1 MLVKDR
7 PTLRSRASRSSML
20 STISKM
26 LAPSPNGAAFRHFLS
41 LIHRHHELVW
51 EMTRREIIERY
62 RGQMLGSLWALG
74 LPLLTMGIYVFAFLI
89 LFQGHLP
96 GSSSSLGYA
105 VFVLAG
111 LAPWMAV
118 QEAVGRGPTAILSNA
133 NLVKQI
139 VFPNEVLPLR
149 VALGVLPTLGIGV
162 AVVGMLAPIGGLG
175 GWSTV
180 PLLIVAVVCHLVMTA
195 GLVYALAAI
204 GVFIRDVRDM
214 VMVLLSIGLFLQPI
228 FYGPG
233 VAPRAL
239 EVIFYLSP
247 ISYLIWC
254 YRDALVYGEITH
266 PVVWLATPVIS
277 TLLFLAGYRLYRSL
291 QPAFGN
297 AL

>member
-1 MLVKDR
+1 MV
-7 PTLRSRASRSSML
+7 
-20 STISKM
+20 
-26 LAPSPNGAAFRHFLS
+26 APSANGAAFRHFLS
-41 LIHRHHELVW
+41 LIRRHHELVW
-51 EMTRREIIERY
+51 EMTRREMLERY
-62 RGQMLGSLWALG
+62 TGQVLGSLWALG
-74 LPLLTMGIYVFAFLI
+74 LPLLTMGIYIFAFLV

-96 GSSSSLGYA
+96 GSDSSLGYA
-105 VFVLAG
+105 VFVLSG

-118 QEAVGRGPTAILSNA
+118 QEALGRGPTAISGNA

-139 VFPNEVLPLR
+139 VFPNEILPLR
-149 VALGVLPTLGIGV
+149 VALGVSPTLGIGV
-162 AVVGMLAPIGGLG
+162 AVVGMLALISGLG

-180 PLLIVAVVCHLVMTA
+180 PLLIVAVACHLVMTA

-204 GVFIRDVRDM
+204 GVFIRDVRDI
-214 VMVLLSIGLFLQPI
+214 VTVLLSIGLFLQPI

-239 EVIFYLSP
+239 EMIFYLSP

-254 YRDALVYGEITH
+254 YRDALVYGEISNT
-266 PVVWLATPVIS
+266 VVWLATPIIS
-277 TLLFLAGYRLYRSL
+277 TLLFLVGYRLYRSL

>member
-1 MLVKDR
+1 MV
-7 PTLRSRASRSSML
+7 
-20 STISKM
+20 
-26 LAPSPNGAAFRHFLS
+26 
-41 LIHRHHELVW
+41 
-51 EMTRREIIERY
+51 ERY
-62 RGQMLGSLWALG
+62 SGQMLGSLWALG

-89 LFQGHLP
+89 LFQGRLP
-96 GSSSSLGYA
+96 GSSSSLSYA

-118 QEAVGRGPTAILSNA
+118 QEALGRGPMAILSNA

-162 AVVGMLAPIGGLG
+162 AIVGILARIGGLG
-175 GWSTV
+175 GWLSM
-180 PLLIVAVVCHLVMTA
+180 PLMVVAVACHLVMTA

-204 GVFIRDVRDM
+204 GVFIRDVRD
-214 VMVLLSIGLFLQPI
+214 VVTVLLSIGLFLQPI
-228 FYGPG
+228 FYAPG

-239 EVIFYLSP
+239 EMIFYLSP

-254 YRDALVYGEITH
+254 YRDALVYGQITQ
-266 PVVWLATPVIS
+266 PLVWLATPAIS
-277 TLLFLAGYRLYRSL
+277 MLLFLAGYRLYRGL
-291 QPAFGN
+291 EPAFGN